1 MIQCSTIILS
11 QYPLV
16 LVNYHFIISIFA
28 MTGELTNIKKTGVDF
43 IISILKHFDRYF
55 INVH

>member
-16 LVNYHFIISIFA
+16 LVNYHFIISIKA
-28 MTGELTNIKKTGVDF
+28 PYALTNIKKTRVDF

>member
-28 MTGELTNIKKTGVDF
+28 MTGEL
-43 IISILKHFDRYF
+43 KH
-55 INVH
+55 HMH